1 MYLITL
7 YVIPWVVFLFLQN
20 WPSYLKAVKRPTV
33 STTRM
38 FLTMTGTAKAM
49 MTMMMMMG
57 TAMIMLTMMMMTGT
71 VIKMMT
77 LMMMT
82 MLRTLVAPASNSG
95 LEAKRSSQIK
105 RNGVAFSNLT
115 PFLN

>member
-1 MYLITL
+1 MYLITFICDSVG
-7 YVIPWVVFLFLQN
+7 YILFQN

-38 FLTMTGTAKAM
+38 FLTMTGTVMTM
-49 MTMMMMMG
+49 MTM
-57 TAMIMLTMMMMTGT
+57 MMMMTGT
-71 VIKMMT
+71 VIIMVTMMK
-77 LMMMT
+77 MT

>member
-38 FLTMTGTAKAM
+38 FLTMTGTVMTMMAMMMMMMAGTVIIM
-49 MTMMMMMG
+49 MTMM
-57 TAMIMLTMMMMTGT
+57 
-71 VIKMMT
+71 K
-77 LMMMT
+77 MT

>member
-1 MYLITL
+1 MYLITFICDSVG
-7 YVIPWVVFLFLQN
+7 YILFQN

-57 TAMIMLTMMMMTGT
+57 TAMKMLTMMMMTGT
-71 VIKMMT
+71 VIIMMT
-77 LMMMT
+77 MMKMT

>member
-7 YVIPWVVFLFLQN
+7 YVISWVVFLFQN

-33 STTRM
+33 STARM
-38 FLTMTGTAKAM
+38 FLTMTGTVMAM
-49 MTMMMMMG
+49 MTMMMMTG
-57 TAMIMLTMMMMTGT
+57 TAMIMMTMM
-71 VIKMMT
+71 K
-77 LMMMT
+77 MT

>member
-1 MYLITL
+1 MYLITFICDSVG
-7 YVIPWVVFLFLQN
+7 YILFQN

-38 FLTMTGTAKAM
+38 FLTMTGTVMAM
-49 MTMMMMMG
+49 MTMM
-57 TAMIMLTMMMMTGT
+57 
-71 VIKMMT
+71 K
-77 LMMMT
+77 MT